1 VYVHPSAPGLTC
13 ELLPTVR
20 SLFLA
25 LRDHHA
31 VAATAPGL
39 ACRQRPLSPLGGAS
53 ALV

>member
-25 LRDHHA
+25 SRDHHA
-31 VAATAPGL
+31 VAATAPRVGV
-39 ACRQRPLSPLGGAS
+39 SPATAFAAGWRVS
-53 ALV
+53 AR